1 MQVFG
6 WITDKRLLCIYP
18 TTNRL
23 PMEIRN
29 GFAGIVGGE
38 ASRSMSLLKRSSRRL
53 SWLSKGHFAQTQR
66 D

>member
-1 MQVFG
+1 
-6 WITDKRLLCIYP
+6 
-18 TTNRL
+18 
-23 PMEIRN
+23 MEIRN

>member
-1 MQVFG
+1 MGSISNKAGV
-6 WITDKRLLCIYP
+6 
-18 TTNRL
+18 
-23 PMEIRN
+23 EIRN

-38 ASRSMSLLKRSSRRL
+38 ESRSMALFKRSSRRL